1 MCPLWPFH
9 YLLVY
14 LILFASVL
22 YIAVASPAVNCKYWS
37 VTFDPSLLSAAEIDR
52 VTKVNFNLTLVDCG
66 SAIGVRPVC
75 SPILSCWPSTIRIP
89 SDSEQSEMGNT
100 RFFSSSFNVSP
111 TFMGY
116 ADVKVDLLLDAS
128 AKDENNNNN
137 NSSYYDETTT
147 TTLESIGRMP
157 ITAVRKSRLI
167 DHIFTASV
175 AILVSII
182 FVNFGCALDLNVVKE
197 NFTRPLGPL
206 IGMVCQFLFMPLIGF
221 AIGKLV
227 FPDSVPLQ
235 LGLFF
240 TGVSPSG
247 GASNIWICML
257 GGNLNLSITITSIS
271 NLFAFFTIPLWT
283 FTLGRV
289 IFDKGAM
296 VVPYRQIAIY
306 AVSLLPP
313 LIIGLV
319 LQSRCP
325 KFSQLMV
332 RILKP
337 FSSCLILFIIIFA
350 SVTNFYLFKLF
361 TWQILLAG
369 LCLPLLG
376 YVLAWCV
383 SVYFGRCYE
392 DCLALS
398 IETGVQ
404 NTGIAIFMLRFSL
417 GQPEADL
424 TTVVPVAVALMTPL
438 PIMFLYLISK
448 FGRRDKKCDQT
459 KNATDATDTAAA
471 VQTNY
476 PAEDRVSAISLI
488 NDAPTD

>member
-14 LILFASVL
+14 LVLFASVL
-22 YIAVASPAVNCKYWS
+22 YISVGSTAINCKHCN
-37 VTFDPSLLSAAEIDR
+37 VTFYPSRISSAQIDQT
-52 VTKVNFNLTLVDCG
+52 VKVEFNLTLMDCP
-66 SAIGVRPVC
+66 SSIAVRPVC
-75 SPILSCWPSTIRIP
+75 SPILTCWPTSILVPPDLPET
-89 SDSEQSEMGNT
+89 EKT
-100 RFFSSSFNVSP
+100 RYFSSSFNVTP

-116 ADVKVDLLLDAS
+116 GDVQIDLLHRSSDVNEKLGDIATTSKSAS
-128 AKDENNNNN
+128 GI
-137 NSSYYDETTT
+137 SV
-147 TTLESIGRMP
+147 
-157 ITAVRKSRLI
+157 TAVRKSRLI

-182 FVNFGCALDLNVVKE
+182 FINFGCALDLKVVKE

-206 IGMVCQFLFMPLIGF
+206 IGMVCQFLFMPVIGF
-221 AIGKLV
+221 AIGKV
-227 FPDSVPLQ
+227 IFPDSVPMQ

-271 NLFAFFTIPLWT
+271 NVFAFFTIPMWT
-283 FTLGRV
+283 FTLGRI

-296 VVPYRQIAIY
+296 VVPYKQIAIY

-313 LIIGLV
+313 LIIGLA

-332 RILKP
+332 KILKP

-376 YVLAWCV
+376 YISAWCV
-383 SVYFGRCYE
+383 AVYFGRSYE

-438 PIMFLYLISK
+438 PIMFLYLIGKYGS
-448 FGRRDKKCDQT
+448 RSKKCDQT
-459 KNATDATDTAAA
+459 KNSTSVTNGT
-471 VQTNY
+471 VETNY
-476 PAEDRVSAISLI
+476 PVEDRVSATSLI
-488 NDAPTD
+488 NDTPTD